1 MKKSNKACV
10 FSVPR
15 AVLNIN
21 KKYDYPIY
29 RKVDEK
35 IFRILLDK
43 NNVYDERKDL
53 FIRDENIEQVFIDVQ
68 DKLKYQDDIQEHIS
82 NIIDDD
88 NISLNIKAGLINDIA
103 KETVNDLFENELDF
117 KKLQKVDNLLSNS
130 IDFILKDDTAL
141 DTMLKITS
149 YDYYTYT
156 HCIDV
161 STYCMGFGLYLGLNK
176 DDVKLLGKAG
186 MLHDIGKKYIDRS
199 IICKKGRLTKEEIAI
214 VQRHPVYSAQMLQIK
229 GEPDIRLLRIVEQH
243 HEKCDGTGYPKG
255 LQEHEIDDFAKIVS
269 ICDIFN
275 ALTTRRTYKDRMTT
289 YDAIMLMYEKM
300 GNELCLFYLEKFVKF
315 LKLS

>member
-1 MKKSNKACV
+1 MEKSNNSCV
-10 FSVPR
+10 FPVPKS
-15 AVLNIN
+15 VLNIN

-35 IFRILLDK
+35 IFRILIDR
-43 NNVYDERKDL
+43 NSIYDEKKDL
-53 FIRDENIEQVFIDVQ
+53 LIRDENIEQVFINVK
-68 DKLKYQDDIQEHIS
+68 DKIKYQDDIQEHIS
-82 NIIDDD
+82 NIIND
-88 NISLNIKAGLINDIA
+88 NNVSLNVKANLINDIA

-161 STYCMGFGLYLGLNK
+161 STYCMGFGLYLGLSK
-176 DDVKLLGKAG
+176 EEVKLLGKAG

-214 VQRHPVYSAQMLQIK
+214 VQRHPVYSAQMLQLK
-229 GEPDIRLLRIVEQH
+229 GESNSRLLKIVEQH
-243 HEKCDGTGYPKG
+243 HEKCDGSGYPKG
-255 LQEHEIDDFAKIVS
+255 LQDEEIDDFAKIVS

-315 LKLS
+315 LKLA